1 MHRAP
6 LPHRVFLHGAG
17 RRGIAA
23 WPSQD
28 PESGTFLSFPP
39 DSSISAQ
46 ADALVASERDRKP
59 NLFAHSIGAV
69 TAVRALADGLRVSGL
84 VLVEPALYDI
94 ARGAAPIERHIAV
107 VTEARARAAD
117 DDLYGFWSILRPLMF
132 GGPATRE
139 RWEDERA
146 VAQRWATTNLP
157 WGHGIRTRSLHGVP
171 MLVVTGGWNEEYE
184 LIGRRLVDVGAHHV
198 VLSGFAH
205 RPQDHPDFPAAV
217 AAFER
222 SLAI

>member
-17 RRGIAA
+17 RRGTAA

-39 DSSISAQ
+39 ESSVEAQ
-46 ADALVASERDRKP
+46 AGALFEGERDRTP
-59 NLFAHSIGAV
+59 IVFAHSIGAV
-69 TAVRALADGLRVSGL
+69 TAVRAVADGLRVCGI

-94 ARGAAPIERHIAV
+94 ARGDAPIERHIAV
-107 VTEARARAAD
+107 VTEARSRAAE

-132 GGPATRE
+132 GGPLDRE
-139 RWEDERA
+139 SWPDERA
-146 VAQRWATTNLP
+146 VAEHWAAANLP
-157 WGHGIRTRSLHGVP
+157 WGHGIRERSLAAVP
-171 MLVVTGGWNEEYE
+171 TFVVTGGWNEEYE
-184 LIGRRLVDVGAHHV
+184 LIARRLVDVGADHI

-205 RPQDHPDFPAAV
+205 RPQDHPEFPAAV
-217 AAFER
+217 TGFEQ
-222 SLAI
+222 SLTV

>member
-17 RRGIAA
+17 RRGTTA

-39 DSSISAQ
+39 ESSVEAQ
-46 ADALVASERDRKP
+46 AGALVEGERDRTP
-59 NLFAHSIGAV
+59 LVFAHSIGAV
-69 TAVRALADGLRVSGL
+69 TAVRAVADGLRVSGL

-94 ARGAAPIERHIAV
+94 ARGEAPIERHIAV
-107 VTEARARAAD
+107 VTEARARVTQG
-117 DDLYGFWSILRPLMF
+117 DLFDFWSILRPLIF
-132 GGPATRE
+132 GGPSTRE

-157 WGHGIRTRSLHGVP
+157 WGHGIRERCLAGVP
-171 MLVVTGGWNEEYE
+171 TLVVTGGWNEEYE
-184 LIGRRLVDVGAHHV
+184 IIASRLVHVGADHMM
-198 VLSGFAH
+198 LPGYAH
-205 RPQDHPDFPAAV
+205 RPQDHPDFPTV
-217 AAFER
+217 ITGFER